1 MTKRKE
7 YLLTMAIFMLCCLGS
22 SFCWVYS
29 APNHYPVLPKLLA
42 AEAVVQPVEAAAAS
56 VDSSTTSG
64 TSVEPTPSK
73 PPTPAPEQYTTNPV
87 PVPILMYHKINPYSA
102 SSLYRLWPEDF
113 EWQMQYL
120 KDNGFHT
127 VSINDVLDQ
136 FEKGKKLPD
145 KPVVITL
152 DDGYRDNYLY
162 AYPILKKFGFTATF
176 YITTDYVAEPGSE
189 GTFMTWDEIKD
200 LDKAGMTIGCHTL
213 DHCWLTRASWEE
225 AWRQVGDSKGI
236 LEEQLGKKVDNFAYP
251 YGALNKWVTEVVYDW
266 GFRSAVTV
274 NPRPVSSANAK
285 NPLELNRMGIYSN
298 LSYDGFTYKINTDN
312 Y

>member
-7 YLLTMAIFMLCCLGS
+7 YLLTIAIFLFCCLGS
-22 SFCWVYS
+22 YLCWAYS
-29 APNHYPVLPKLLA
+29 APCQFPKLLA
-42 AEAVVQPVEAAAAS
+42 AEAVVQPVEAASSVNTDIPTVPAA
-56 VDSSTTSG
+56 
-64 TSVEPTPSK
+64 PTPSTQ
-73 PPTPAPEQYTTNPV
+73 PVPAEVYTDNPV
-87 PVPILMYHKINPYSA
+87 PVPILMYHKVNPYSA

-120 KDNGFHT
+120 KDNGYHT

-136 FEKGKKLPD
+136 FEKHKKLPD

-162 AYPILKKFGFTATF
+162 AFPILKKYGFTATF

-189 GTFMTWDEIKD
+189 GTFMTWDEIKE

-213 DHCWLTRASWEE
+213 NHCWLTRVSWEE
-225 AWRQVGDSKGI
+225 AWRQVGDSKTI
-236 LEEQLGKKVDNFAYP
+236 LEDYLGKKVDTFAYP
-251 YGALNKWVTEVVYDW
+251 YGARNKWVTEVIYDW

-274 NPRPVSSANAK
+274 NPRPVSAANAES
-285 NPLELNRMGIYSN
+285 PLELNRMGIYSN
-298 LSYDGFTYKINTDN
+298 LSSDGFIYKINTDN
-312 Y
+312 YNY